1 MQPTFRHVP
10 PNLNSPRGS
19 CHCSIHATEYPS
31 CAARI
36 AAIQPPG
43 PAPITM
49 TSNDLDMMID
59 FFLSNFTVHLRR
71 DCADIS
77 GMRGY
82 RQIEYRHLDINGL
95 TVIIA
100 DSSNHQAQTR
110 LFDFF
115 NLILHLFALPQVAHI
130 SSGDQYQRICD
141 LTALQ

>member
-82 RQIEYRHLDINGL
+82 RQIEYRHLDMKVPSMRFICY
-95 TVIIA
+95 
-100 DSSNHQAQTR
+100 
-110 LFDFF
+110 
-115 NLILHLFALPQVAHI
+115 ALNCNNPP
-130 SSGDQYQRICD
+130 SC
-141 LTALQ
+141 LLLQF